1 MIPKI
6 IQNSMR
12 HFTATAAVILSL
24 ACMFSCKKEKGGGD
38 TLEKIYFVDPASASM
53 VLTQG
58 QTGYIMYAT
67 VPESAAATAVMEW
80 SSSDTN
86 IAEVFN
92 GQVTAIA
99 PGNTVITV
107 KCGNVS
113 ATLDVQVVPI
123 PVTSFNVP
131 KSMNAYMDMPTPIK
145 LTVEPAEA
153 NAASL
158 EWKSDNPEIAE
169 VVIESGKAFVNAKKE
184 GGCKITVT
192 PYNNSEASQ
201 QIAVTVYPAIFK
213 LMRRSISG
221 ESGYVEILNDDSFDI
236 TDIGMPTYEGMR
248 YIEMIRLDG
257 GELLD
262 SSVEV
267 NNENSGIVSI
277 TKHKR
282 SESKIILNAE
292 EKSEVGATKIS
303 VSLKDDDNVYTK
315 TFTITRQKHDFTS
328 DTKICR
334 IYTETP
340 VNDVEEMA
348 REAILAVQM
357 FPAVNAVWTSSNESV
372 AKVAP
377 LTVDGTGFSP
387 MAEIRTFGEYGSAEI
402 TATDESGE
410 HTRKFTVRVSK
421 ASFPAGTKICIRV
434 DGHIEPVGE
443 STTIRASYDG
453 RNDEAFGLMDASG
466 NYLSTFTN
474 FKWTIE
480 SPSCECSLTPVGASG
495 VVIAPIST
503 TTFSGSKTATLVCTD
518 DAGNRLTHKIFI
530 DSPNAFRGVENLR
543 VTVDGKS
550 YTGNAKV
557 DIGKTATIDIA
568 KLTYGSSYDGLKWE
582 NVGVLGSVYGRTK
595 LNNNSSGSLMSIEF
609 TPNRKMEAM
618 PISVEDE
625 IGQVRK
631 IYISSAKFHF
641 PDGAKLY
648 YSYTAVNPTNSGW
661 KEATS
666 GVLLRPNI
674 STNIKIATSE
684 TGAPVVDKAY
694 YYQVWASAIEKSKKN
709 QYVNEFSPLYNEDYN
724 VFSVFVNGYPPR
736 DDAPEPYGITVKDD
750 YGTSLYNQFYIHEL
764 VKFDSSTEFFV
775 WASLGGAGRGYSVKY
790 DKGKDKRLYVDVDP
804 PSSGKIPEVRITW
817 TLSYNAGYYI
827 FPEARITNSVGEQS
841 EYSMYHVRQVKF
853 NPVSSTASS
862 PTKVVLFDDYG
873 NTKTIYISYN
883 IKN

>member
-1 MIPKI
+1 
-6 IQNSMR
+6 MR
-12 HFTATAAVILSL
+12 LFTAAVAVLLSL
-24 ACMFSCKKEKGGGD
+24 ACAFSCKKEKGGGD

-53 VLTQG
+53 VLSQG

-123 PVTSFNVP
+123 PVTNFSVP

-221 ESGYVEILNDDSFDI
+221 ESSYVEILNDDSFDI
-236 TDIGMPTYEGMR
+236 TDIGMPYEGIR
-248 YIEMIRLDG
+248 CIEMIRLDG
-257 GELLD
+257 DKLLE

-277 TKHKR
+277 TKRQR
-282 SESKIILNAE
+282 SESKVLLNVE
-292 EKSEVGATKIS
+292 EKSEVGSAKVS
-303 VSLKDDDNVYTK
+303 VSLKEDDNVYTK

-334 IYTETP
+334 INTETP

-348 REAILAVQM
+348 RNATLEVQM
-357 FPAVNAVWTSSNESV
+357 FPAVNAVWTSSHESV
-372 AKVAP
+372 AKVVPA
-377 LTVDGTGFSP
+377 TSDGTGFSP

-410 HTRKFTVRVSK
+410 HTRKFTVKVSK
-421 ASFPAGTKICIRV
+421 ASFPAGTKISTRV
-434 DGHIEPVGE
+434 NNNNVPVGE

-453 RNDEAFGLMDASG
+453 RNAGGFGLLEASG
-466 NYLSTFTN
+466 NPSTFSN
-474 FKWTIE
+474 IKWTIE
-480 SPSCECSLTPVGASG
+480 SPSCECRLTQVGANG
-495 VVIAPIST
+495 VIIRPISKT
-503 TTFSGSKTATLVCTD
+503 AFSGSKTATLVCTD

-530 DSPNAFRGVENLR
+530 DSPNAFSGVHNLR

-550 YTGNAKV
+550 YTSNAKV

-568 KLTYGSSYDGLKWE
+568 KLTFDSSYDGLKWE
-582 NVGVLGSVYGRTK
+582 NVGVLGSVYGTTK
-595 LNNNSSGSLMSIEF
+595 LNNNSSGSLKSIEF

-631 IYISSAKFHF
+631 IYISSAKFQF
-641 PDGAKLY
+641 PEGAKLY
-648 YSYTAVNPTNSGW
+648 YSYGNVDPTGGYW
-661 KEATS
+661 AE
-666 GVLLRPNI
+666 VLDGMPLKNDAG
-674 STNIKIATSE
+674 TYLKIATSAE
-684 TGAPVVDKAY
+684 GKPIVDKAY
-694 YYQVWASAIEKSKKN
+694 WDQIWASAIEKSKNHSYIGEFDDIRINVLRPWNIFGLFTKKYPAKN
-709 QYVNEFSPLYNEDYN
+709 QD
-724 VFSVFVNGYPPR
+724 
-736 DDAPEPYGITVKDD
+736 PEPYSIEVKDD
-750 YGTSLYNQFYIHEL
+750 YGTAISARFYIREW
-764 VKFDSSTEFFV
+764 VKFDSDTRFEIGKKNGNLFIDYNNGSSESIRIPKSDLFSDGSIFV
-775 WASLGGAGRGYSVKY
+775 RMKFGNV
-790 DKGKDKRLYVDVDP
+790 LYRFSRIIVTNSAKPDNP
-804 PSSGKIPEVRITW
+804 HEYYLYHENFIREYPTSSSGSGTR
-817 TLSYNAGYYI
+817 LI
-827 FPEARITNSVGEQS
+827 FSDDFGNMKTFTFTTN
-841 EYSMYHVRQVKF
+841 
-853 NPVSSTASS
+853 
-862 PTKVVLFDDYG
+862 
-873 NTKTIYISYN
+873 
-883 IKN
+883 

>member
-123 PVTSFNVP
+123 PVTSFSVP
-131 KSMNAYMDMPTPIK
+131 KSMNAYMDMPTPVK
-145 LTVEPAEA
+145 LTLEPAEA

-158 EWKSDNPEIAE
+158 LWESDNPEIAE
-169 VVIESGKAFVNAKKE
+169 VVIEDGKAFVNAKKE
-184 GGCKITVT
+184 GGCKISVS
-192 PYNNSEASQ
+192 PYGRSDESKE
-201 QIAVTVYPAIFK
+201 IAVTVYPAAFK
-213 LMRRSISG
+213 LMRRTISG
-221 ESGYVEILNDDSFDI
+221 ESGYVEIPNDDSFDI

-248 YIEMIRLDG
+248 YIEMIRVDG

-267 NNENSGIVSI
+267 YNENPGIVSI

-303 VSLKDDDNVYTK
+303 VSLKEDDNVYTK

-410 HTRKFTVRVSK
+410 HTRKFTVKVSK

-434 DGHIEPVGE
+434 GGKIVPVGE

-480 SPSCECSLTPVGASG
+480 SPSCECRLTRVGASG

-518 DAGNRLTHKIFI
+518 DAGNQLKHKII
-530 DSPNAFRGVENLR
+530 IYSPIAFGRNALGAKVNSEMFYE
-543 VTVDGKS
+543 D
-550 YTGNAKV
+550 AKV
-557 DIGKTATIDIA
+557 DIGNKAVVALYGNKKVPVTLAGVKWSGLE
-568 KLTYGSSYDGLKWE
+568 KLNSYGSVNISTNSTNTISYF
-582 NVGVLGSVYGRTK
+582 
-595 LNNNSSGSLMSIEF
+595 EF
-609 TPNRKMEAM
+609 TPNQKMESVT
-618 PISVEDE
+618 ITVEDE
-625 IGQVRK
+625 IGQEQTLR
-631 IYISSAKFHF
+631 IQSAAFHF
-641 PDGAKLY
+641 PKGAKLY
-648 YSYTAVNPTNSGW
+648 YSYGNVDPTGGYW
-661 KEATS
+661 AE
-666 GVLLRPNI
+666 VLDGMPLKNDAG
-674 STNIKIATSE
+674 TYLKIATSAE
-684 TGAPVVDKAY
+684 GKPIVDKAY
-694 YYQVWASAIEKSKKN
+694 WDQIWASAIEKSKN
-709 QYVNEFSPLYNEDYN
+709 HSYIGEFDDIRIN
-724 VFSVFVNGYPPR
+724 VLRPWNIFGVFTKKYPTKYQE
-736 DDAPEPYGITVKDD
+736 PEYYSIEAKDD
-750 YGTSLYNQFYIHEL
+750 YGTALSAGFYIREWVEFKSEDRFQIYMKKTSTYIKYGDGSAVHDDIPDSQL
-764 VKFDSSTEFFV
+764 FSDGSIIVKLNFDRNAYRF
-775 WASLGGAGRGYSVKY
+775 
-790 DKGKDKRLYVDVDP
+790 P
-804 PSSGKIPEVRITW
+804 RI
-817 TLSYNAGYYI
+817 I
-827 FPEARITNSVGEQS
+827 VTNSAKQDHPHEYYLYHANFVRVYPTSSSVGTRLVFS
-841 EYSMYHVRQVKF
+841 
-853 NPVSSTASS
+853 
-862 PTKVVLFDDYG
+862 DDFG
-873 NTKTIYISYN
+873 NMKTITFKLY
-883 IKN
+883 

>member
-6 IQNSMR
+6 IQNPMR
-12 HFTATAAVILSL
+12 RFTAAVAVLLSL
-24 ACMFSCKKEKGGGD
+24 ACAFSCKKEKGGGD

-53 VLTQG
+53 VLSQG

-123 PVTSFNVP
+123 PVTSFSVP

-145 LTVEPAEA
+145 LTVEPAKA

-201 QIAVTVYPAIFK
+201 QISVTVYPAIFK
-213 LMRRSISG
+213 LMRKSISG
-221 ESGYVEILNDDSFDI
+221 ESSYVEILNDDSFDI
-236 TDIGMPTYEGMR
+236 TDIGMPSYEGIR
-248 YIEMIRLDG
+248 CIEMIRLDG
-257 GELLD
+257 DKLLE

-277 TKHKR
+277 TKRQR
-282 SESKIILNAE
+282 SESKVLLNVE
-292 EKSEVGATKIS
+292 EKSEVGATKVS
-303 VSLKDDDNVYTK
+303 VSLKEDDNVYTK

-340 VNDVEEMA
+340 VNDVEEMSRNA
-348 REAILAVQM
+348 TMEVQM

-372 AKVAP
+372 AKVVPA
-377 LTVDGTGFSP
+377 TSDGTGFSP
-387 MAEIRTFGEYGSAEI
+387 MAEIRTFDEYGSAEI

-410 HTRKFTVRVSK
+410 HTRKFMVRVSK

-434 DGHIEPVGE
+434 NGKIEPVGE

-480 SPSCECSLTPVGASG
+480 SPSCECSLTSVGASG
-495 VVIAPIST
+495 VVVAPIST

-530 DSPNAFRGVENLR
+530 DSPNAFSGVHNLR

-557 DIGKTATIDIA
+557 DFGKTATIDIA
-568 KLTYGSSYDGLKWE
+568 KLTFDSSYDGLKWE
-582 NVGVLGSVYGRTK
+582 NVGVLGGVYGTTK
-595 LNNNSSGSLMSIEF
+595 LNNNSSGSLKSIEF
-609 TPNRKMEAM
+609 TPNRKMEAV

-625 IGQVRK
+625 IGQVKK
-631 IYISSAKFHF
+631 IYISSAEFQF
-641 PDGAKLY
+641 PEGAKIYISY
-648 YSYTAVNPTNSGW
+648 YKSTWSTSDDCVFFNNGSTYFRVGTSATDFVKSGSPVKWSYVKTYPKLNYNSTFRALPEGDASIYALSPTSYPKDYDNDDYTLVAKDAYGTEISARFKVKKFMNFNDGIWFRLSYHVSGSQEGKKYKFESGKDVYLTLPKGAYADVKMDCCPYENGYGNAVYINRAEISDFKNGS
-661 KEATS
+661 
-666 GVLLRPNI
+666 I
-674 STNIKIATSE
+674 STRTEKPAFRPTVTTISE
-684 TGAPVVDKAY
+684 
-694 YYQVWASAIEKSKKN
+694 
-709 QYVNEFSPLYNEDYN
+709 QY
-724 VFSVFVNGYPPR
+724 
-736 DDAPEPYGITVKDD
+736 
-750 YGTSLYNQFYIHEL
+750 
-764 VKFDSSTEFFV
+764 
-775 WASLGGAGRGYSVKY
+775 
-790 DKGKDKRLYVDVDP
+790 
-804 PSSGKIPEVRITW
+804 
-817 TLSYNAGYYI
+817 
-827 FPEARITNSVGEQS
+827 ARITL
-841 EYSMYHVRQVKF
+841 Y
-853 NPVSSTASS
+853 
-862 PTKVVLFDDYG
+862 DDYG
-873 NTKTIYISYN
+873 NKKAFYI
-883 IKN
+883 KQK

>member
-1 MIPKI
+1 MIPTI
-6 IQNSMR
+6 IHKSMR
-12 HFTATAAVILSL
+12 QLTALVAVLLSL
-24 ACMFSCKKEKGGGD
+24 ACVFSCKKEKGGGD
-38 TLEKIYFVDPASASM
+38 ALEKIYFVDPASATM
-53 VLTQG
+53 VITQG
-58 QTGYIMYAT
+58 RSEQIIYAT
-67 VPESAAATAVMEW
+67 VPEKAADTAIMEW
-80 SSSDTN
+80 SSDDPS
-86 IAEVFN
+86 IADVIN
-92 GQVTAIA
+92 GLVTAIA
-99 PGNTVITV
+99 PGNTVITA
-107 KCGNVS
+107 KCGNVTAS
-113 ATLDVQVVPI
+113 VDVQVVPI
-123 PVTSFNVP
+123 PVTTFSVP
-131 KSMNAYMDMPTPIK
+131 KTMSAYMDMPVQIK
-145 LTVEPAEA
+145 LTLEPAEA

-213 LMRRSISG
+213 LMRRLISG
-221 ESGYVEILNDDSFDI
+221 ESSYVEILNDDSFDI
-236 TDIGMPTYEGMR
+236 TDIGMPTYEGIR
-248 YIEMIRLDG
+248 CIEMIRLDG
-257 GELLD
+257 DKLLE

-277 TKHKR
+277 TKRQR
-282 SESKIILNAE
+282 SESKVLLNVE
-292 EKSEVGATKIS
+292 EKSEVGATKVS
-303 VSLKDDDNVYTK
+303 VSLKEDDNVYTK

-348 REAILAVQM
+348 RNATMEVQM

-372 AKVAP
+372 AKVVPA
-377 LTVDGTGFSP
+377 TSDGKGFSP

-410 HTRKFTVRVSK
+410 HTRKFTVKVSK

-434 DGHIEPVGE
+434 NGKMEPVGE

-480 SPSCECSLTPVGASG
+480 SPSCECSLSPVGASG
-495 VVIAPIST
+495 VVVAPIST

-518 DAGNRLTHKIFI
+518 DAGNRLTHKII
-530 DSPNAFRGVENLR
+530 IASPNAFSGVQNLR

-568 KLTYGSSYDGLKWE
+568 KLTFDSSYDGLKWQ
-582 NVGVLGSVYGRTK
+582 NVSVLGGVYGTTK
-595 LNNNSSGSLMSIEF
+595 LNNNSSGSLKSIEF

-631 IYISSAKFHF
+631 IYISSAKFQF
-641 PDGAKLY
+641 PEGAKLY
-648 YSYTAVNPTNSGW
+648 YGYNNTN
-661 KEATS
+661 ATGGS
-666 GVLLRPNI
+666 WSEVKSNMPLINTGG
-674 STNIKIATSE
+674 TYFKIATSAE
-684 TGAPVVDKAY
+684 GEPVVDKANWN
-694 YYQVWASAIEKSKKN
+694 QIWASAIDGSSN
-709 QYVNEFSPLYNEDYN
+709 SSY
-724 VFSVFVNGYPPR
+724 VNGYVKGYSDLVNNVLKSNNIFGVFVRNYP
-736 DDAPEPYGITVKDD
+736 DKYHNQVSYKLEAKDD
-750 YGTSLYNQFYIHEL
+750 YGTVLSNRFYIREW
-764 VKFDSSTEFFV
+764 VKFDSDTRFEIGKNKGNLFV
-775 WASLGGAGRGYSVKY
+775 DYNNGSNESIKIPKSELFSDGSIFVRVKFYNVEYPFSRIIVTNSAKPDNPYEYYLYHEKFIREYPTSSSLGT
-790 DKGKDKRLYVDVDP
+790 RL
-804 PSSGKIPEVRITW
+804 
-817 TLSYNAGYYI
+817 I
-827 FPEARITNSVGEQS
+827 FS
-841 EYSMYHVRQVKF
+841 
-853 NPVSSTASS
+853 
-862 PTKVVLFDDYG
+862 DDFG
-873 NTKTIYISYN
+873 NMKTFTFTTY
-883 IKN
+883 

>member
-12 HFTATAAVILSL
+12 HFMATAAVLLSL

-86 IAEVFN
+86 VAEVFN

-123 PVTSFNVP
+123 PVTSFSVP
-131 KSMNAYMDMPTPIK
+131 KSMNAYMDMPTPVK
-145 LTVEPAEA
+145 LTLEPAEA

-192 PYNNSEASQ
+192 PYNNSDASQ
-201 QIAVTVYPAIFK
+201 KIEVTVYPAIFK

-221 ESGYVEILNDDSFDI
+221 ESSYVEILNDDSFDI
-236 TDIGMPTYEGMR
+236 TDIGMPTYEGIR
-248 YIEMIRLDG
+248 CIEMIRLDG
-257 GELLD
+257 DKLLE

-277 TKHKR
+277 TKRQR
-282 SESKIILNAE
+282 SESKVLLVVE
-292 EKSEVGATKIS
+292 EKSEVGSAKVS
-303 VSLKDDDNVYTK
+303 VSLKEDDNVYTK

-348 REAILAVQM
+348 RNATMEVQM

-372 AKVAP
+372 AKVVPA
-377 LTVDGTGFSP
+377 TSDGTGFSP

-402 TATDESGE
+402 TATDESGKN
-410 HTRKFTVRVSK
+410 TRKFTVKVSK

-434 DGHIEPVGE
+434 DGHTVPVGE
-443 STTIRASYDG
+443 STTLRASYDG

-495 VVIAPIST
+495 VVVAPIST

-518 DAGNRLTHKIFI
+518 DAGNQLKHKII
-530 DSPNAFRGVENLR
+530 IYSPIAFGIYALR
-543 VTVDGKS
+543 AKVNSQMFYED
-550 YTGNAKV
+550 AKV
-557 DIGKTATIDIA
+557 DIGNKAVVALYGNKKVPVTLAGVKWSGLE
-568 KLTYGSSYDGLKWE
+568 KLNSYGSVNISTNSTNTISYF
-582 NVGVLGSVYGRTK
+582 
-595 LNNNSSGSLMSIEF
+595 EF
-609 TPNRKMEAM
+609 TPNKKMESVT
-618 PISVEDE
+618 ITVEDE
-625 IGQVRK
+625 IGQEQTLRIQSAAFQFPEGAK
-631 IYISSAKFHF
+631 IYISYYKSTWSTSDDKLFFNNGSTYFRVGTSATDFVKSGSPVKWSYAKTYPKLNYSSTFRALPEGDASIYALSPTSYPNDYANDDYTLVAKDAYGTEVSARFIVKKFMDF
-641 PDGAKLY
+641 NDGCWFRLDHTYNEPSSIYKFGDGNDVYVTLPAKA
-648 YSYTAVNPTNSGW
+648 SYKVGMTCCPKEKGNTVYVNRAEISDFKNGS
-661 KEATS
+661 
-666 GVLLRPNI
+666 I
-674 STNIKIATSE
+674 STRTEK
-684 TGAPVVDKAY
+684 PVFRA
-694 YYQVWASAIEKSKKN
+694 E
-709 QYVNEFSPLYNEDYN
+709 
-724 VFSVFVNGYPPR
+724 
-736 DDAPEPYGITVKDD
+736 ITVKREE
-750 YGTSLYNQFYIHEL
+750 Y
-764 VKFDSSTEFFV
+764 
-775 WASLGGAGRGYSVKY
+775 
-790 DKGKDKRLYVDVDP
+790 
-804 PSSGKIPEVRITW
+804 
-817 TLSYNAGYYI
+817 
-827 FPEARITNSVGEQS
+827 ARITF
-841 EYSMYHVRQVKF
+841 Y
-853 NPVSSTASS
+853 
-862 PTKVVLFDDYG
+862 DDYG
-873 NTKTIYISYN
+873 NKKAFYI
-883 IKN
+883 KHK

>member
-6 IQNSMR
+6 IQNPMR
-12 HFTATAAVILSL
+12 RFTAAVAVLLSL
-24 ACMFSCKKEKGGGD
+24 ACAFSCKKEKGGGD

-53 VLTQG
+53 VLSQG

-123 PVTSFNVP
+123 PVTSFSVP
-131 KSMNAYMDMPTPIK
+131 KSMSAYMDMPTPVK
-145 LTVEPAEA
+145 LTVEPAKA

-201 QIAVTVYPAIFK
+201 QISVTVYPAIFK
-213 LMRRSISG
+213 LMRKSISG
-221 ESGYVEILNDDSFDI
+221 ESSYVEILNDDSFDI
-236 TDIGMPTYEGMR
+236 TDIGMPSYEGIR
-248 YIEMIRLDG
+248 CIEMIRLDG
-257 GELLD
+257 DKLLE

-277 TKHKR
+277 TKRQR
-282 SESKIILNAE
+282 SESKVLLNVE
-292 EKSEVGATKIS
+292 EKSEVGATKVS
-303 VSLKDDDNVYTK
+303 VSLKEDDNVYTK

-340 VNDVEEMA
+340 VNDVEEMSRNA
-348 REAILAVQM
+348 TMEVQM

-372 AKVAP
+372 AKVVPA
-377 LTVDGTGFSP
+377 TSDGTGFSP
-387 MAEIRTFGEYGSAEI
+387 MAEIRTFDEYGSAEI

-410 HTRKFTVRVSK
+410 HTRKFMVRVSK

-434 DGHIEPVGE
+434 NGKIEPVGE

-480 SPSCECSLTPVGASG
+480 SPSCECSLTSVGASG
-495 VVIAPIST
+495 VVVAPIST

-530 DSPNAFRGVENLR
+530 DSPNAFSGVHNLR

-568 KLTYGSSYDGLKWE
+568 KFTFDSSYDGLKWE
-582 NVGVLGSVYGRTK
+582 NVGVLGGVYGTTK

-641 PDGAKLY
+641 PKGAKLY
-648 YSYTAVNPTNSGW
+648 YSYGNVDPTGGYWS
-661 KEATS
+661 E
-666 GVLLRPNI
+666 VLDGMPLKNDAG
-674 STNIKIATSE
+674 TYLKIATSAE
-684 TGAPVVDKAY
+684 GKPIVDKAY
-694 YYQVWASAIEKSKKN
+694 WDQIWASAIEKSKN
-709 QYVNEFSPLYNEDYN
+709 HSYIGEFDDIRIN
-724 VFSVFVNGYPPR
+724 VLRPWNIFGVFTKKYPTKYQE
-736 DDAPEPYGITVKDD
+736 PEYYSIEAKDD
-750 YGTSLYNQFYIHEL
+750 YGTALSAGFYIREWVEFKSEDRFQIYMKKTSTYIKYGDGSAVHDDIPDSQL
-764 VKFDSSTEFFV
+764 FSDGSIIVKLNFDGNAYRF
-775 WASLGGAGRGYSVKY
+775 
-790 DKGKDKRLYVDVDP
+790 P
-804 PSSGKIPEVRITW
+804 RI
-817 TLSYNAGYYI
+817 I
-827 FPEARITNSVGEQS
+827 VTNSAKQDHPHEYYLYHANFVRVYPTSSNVGTRLIFS
-841 EYSMYHVRQVKF
+841 
-853 NPVSSTASS
+853 
-862 PTKVVLFDDYG
+862 DDFG
-873 NTKTIYISYN
+873 NMKTITFKLY
-883 IKN
+883 

>member
-6 IQNSMR
+6 IQNPMR
-12 HFTATAAVILSL
+12 RFTAAVAVLLSL
-24 ACMFSCKKEKGGGD
+24 ACAFSCKKEKGGGD

-53 VLTQG
+53 VLSQG

-123 PVTSFNVP
+123 PVTSFSVP
-131 KSMNAYMDMPTPIK
+131 KSMNAYMDMPTPVK

-201 QIAVTVYPAIFK
+201 QISVTVYPAIFK
-213 LMRRSISG
+213 LMRKSISG
-221 ESGYVEILNDDSFDI
+221 ESSYVEILNDDSFDI
-236 TDIGMPTYEGMR
+236 TDIGMPSYEGIR
-248 YIEMIRLDG
+248 CIEMIRLDG
-257 GELLD
+257 DKLLE

-277 TKHKR
+277 TKRQR
-282 SESKIILNAE
+282 SESKVLLNVE
-292 EKSEVGATKIS
+292 EKSEVGATKVS
-303 VSLKDDDNVYTK
+303 VSLKEDDNVYTK

-340 VNDVEEMA
+340 VNDVEEMSRNA
-348 REAILAVQM
+348 TMEVQM

-372 AKVAP
+372 AKVVPA
-377 LTVDGTGFSP
+377 TSDGTGFSP
-387 MAEIRTFGEYGSAEI
+387 MAEIQTFGEYGSAEI

-421 ASFPAGTKICIRV
+421 ASFPAGTKISTRV
-434 DGHIEPVGE
+434 NNNYVPVGE

-453 RNDEAFGLMDASG
+453 RNAGGFGLLEASG
-466 NYLSTFTN
+466 NPSTFSN
-474 FKWTIE
+474 IKWTIE
-480 SPSCECSLTPVGASG
+480 SPSCECRLTQVGANG
-495 VVIAPIST
+495 VIIRPISK

-530 DSPNAFRGVENLR
+530 DSPNAFSGVHNLR

-568 KLTYGSSYDGLKWE
+568 KFTFDSSYDGLKWE
-582 NVGVLGSVYGRTK
+582 NVGVLGSVYGTTK
-595 LNNNSSGSLMSIEF
+595 LNNNSSGSLTSIEF

-631 IYISSAKFHF
+631 IYISSAEFQF
-641 PDGAKLY
+641 PEGAKIYISY
-648 YSYTAVNPTNSGW
+648 YKSTWSTSDDCLFFNNGRTYFRVGTSATDFVKSGSPVKWSCVKTYPKLNYSSTLRALPSGDASIYVLSPTSYPNDYANDDYTLVAKDAYGTEIESRFKVKKFMNFNDGCWFRLDYAANVPTLKYKFESGKDVYVTLPAKARYRVSMSFCPYEKGNS
-661 KEATS
+661 
-666 GVLLRPNI
+666 I
-674 STNIKIATSE
+674 
-684 TGAPVVDKAY
+684 
-694 YYQVWASAIEKSKKN
+694 
-709 QYVNEFSPLYNEDYN
+709 YVNRAEIVDFEKGSVSTRTEKPAFN
-724 VFSVFVNGYPPR
+724 VKATIKSEEY
-736 DDAPEPYGITVKDD
+736 
-750 YGTSLYNQFYIHEL
+750 
-764 VKFDSSTEFFV
+764 
-775 WASLGGAGRGYSVKY
+775 
-790 DKGKDKRLYVDVDP
+790 
-804 PSSGKIPEVRITW
+804 
-817 TLSYNAGYYI
+817 
-827 FPEARITNSVGEQS
+827 ARITL
-841 EYSMYHVRQVKF
+841 Y
-853 NPVSSTASS
+853 
-862 PTKVVLFDDYG
+862 DDYG
-873 NTKTIYISYN
+873 NKKAFYI
-883 IKN
+883 KQK

>member
-1 MIPKI
+1 
-6 IQNSMR
+6 MR
-12 HFTATAAVILSL
+12 RFTSAVAVLLSL
-24 ACMFSCKKEKGGGD
+24 ACAFSCKKEKGGGD

-58 QTGYIMYAT
+58 QTEYIMYAT

-80 SSSDTN
+80 SSADTN

-123 PVTSFNVP
+123 PVTSFSVP
-131 KSMNAYMDMPTPIK
+131 KSMNAYMDMPTPVK
-145 LTVEPAEA
+145 LTLEPAEA

-158 EWKSDNPEIAE
+158 LWESDNPEIAE

-192 PYNNSEASQ
+192 PYNSLDASQ
-201 QIAVTVYPAIFK
+201 QISVTVYPAIFK

-221 ESGYVEILNDDSFDI
+221 ESSNVEILNDDSFDI

-262 SSVEV
+262 SSVEI
-267 NNENSGIVSI
+267 NNENSGIISI
-277 TKHKR
+277 TKYKR
-282 SESKIILNAE
+282 SESKILLNAE
-292 EKSEVGATKIS
+292 EKSEVGATKVS
-303 VSLKDDDNVYTK
+303 VSLKEDDNVYTK

-377 LTVDGTGFSP
+377 LTSDGTGFSP

-410 HTRKFTVRVSK
+410 HTRKFTVKVSK
-421 ASFPAGTKICIRV
+421 ASFPVGTKIGTRV
-434 DGHIEPVGE
+434 GGKLVPVGE
-443 STTIRASYDG
+443 STTLRASYDG
-453 RNDEAFGLMDASG
+453 RNDAGFGLMDASG
-466 NYLSTFTN
+466 NYLTTFTN

-480 SPSCECSLTPVGASG
+480 SPSCECRLSTVGASG

-530 DSPNAFRGVENLR
+530 DSPNAFSGVQNLR

-550 YTGNAKV
+550 YTSNAKV
-557 DIGKTATIDIA
+557 EIGKTATIDIA
-568 KLTYGSSYDGLKWE
+568 KLTLDSSYDGLKWE
-582 NVGVLGSVYGRTK
+582 NVGVLGSVYGTTK

-625 IGQVRK
+625 IGQVKK
-631 IYISSAKFHF
+631 IYISSAEFQF
-641 PDGAKLY
+641 PEGAKIYISY
-648 YSYTAVNPTNSGW
+648 YKSTWSTSDDKLFFNNGSTYFRVGTSATDFVKSGSPVKWSYAKTYPKSNYNSTFRALPSGDASIYALSPTSY
-661 KEATS
+661 
-666 GVLLRPNI
+666 PN
-674 STNIKIATSE
+674 
-684 TGAPVVDKAY
+684 DYKADDY
-694 YYQVWASAIEKSKKN
+694 TLVAKDAYGTEIESRFKVKKFMN
-709 QYVNEFSPLYNEDYN
+709 FNDGIWFRLSYYVNEPYYDENGAYHSSKMKSLHYKFESGKDIYVTLPKNLSSYDARVDCCPYEYGN
-724 VFSVFVNGYPPR
+724 SVYVSRAEINDFKNGS
-736 DDAPEPYGITVKDD
+736 V
-750 YGTSLYNQFYIHEL
+750 GTR
-764 VKFDSSTEFFV
+764 TEKP
-775 WASLGGAGRGYSVKY
+775 SLGATATTISEQY
-790 DKGKDKRLYVDVDP
+790 
-804 PSSGKIPEVRITW
+804 
-817 TLSYNAGYYI
+817 
-827 FPEARITNSVGEQS
+827 ARITL
-841 EYSMYHVRQVKF
+841 Y
-853 NPVSSTASS
+853 
-862 PTKVVLFDDYG
+862 DDYG
-873 NTKTIYISYN
+873 NKKAFYI
-883 IKN
+883 KRK

>member
-6 IQNSMR
+6 IQNPMR
-12 HFTATAAVILSL
+12 YFTSAVAVLLSL
-24 ACMFSCKKEKGGGD
+24 ACAFSCKKEKGGGD

-53 VLTQG
+53 VLSQG

-123 PVTSFNVP
+123 PVTSFSVP

-145 LTVEPAEA
+145 LTVEPAKA

-192 PYNNSEASQ
+192 PYNNSDASQ
-201 QIAVTVYPAIFK
+201 KIEVTVYPAIFK

-236 TDIGMPTYEGMR
+236 TDIGMPTYEGIR
-248 YIEMIRLDG
+248 CIEMIRLDG
-257 GELLD
+257 DKLLE

-277 TKHKR
+277 TKRQR
-282 SESKIILNAE
+282 SESKVLLNVE
-292 EKSEVGATKIS
+292 EKSEVGATKVS
-303 VSLKDDDNVYTK
+303 VSLKEDDNVYTK

-348 REAILAVQM
+348 RNATMEVQM

-372 AKVAP
+372 AKVVPA
-377 LTVDGTGFSP
+377 TSDGTGFSP

-421 ASFPAGTKICIRV
+421 ASFPAGTKICILV
-434 DGHIEPVGE
+434 NGKIEPVGE

-495 VVIAPIST
+495 VVVAPIST

-530 DSPNAFRGVENLR
+530 DSPNAFSGVHNLR

-557 DIGKTATIDIA
+557 DFGKTATIDIA
-568 KLTYGSSYDGLKWE
+568 KLTFDSSYDGLKWE
-582 NVGVLGSVYGRTK
+582 NVGVLGGVYGTTK
-595 LNNNSSGSLMSIEF
+595 LNNNSSGSLKSIEF
-609 TPNRKMEAM
+609 TPNRKMEAV

-625 IGQVRK
+625 IGQVKKIYITSAEFQFPEGAK
-631 IYISSAKFHF
+631 IYIS
-641 PDGAKLY
+641 
-648 YSYTAVNPTNSGW
+648 
-661 KEATS
+661 
-666 GVLLRPNI
+666 
-674 STNIKIATSE
+674 
-684 TGAPVVDKAY
+684 
-694 YYQVWASAIEKSKKN
+694 YYQSTWSTSDDKLFFNNGSTYFRVGTSATDFVKSGSPVKWSYAKTYPKSNYNSTIRVLPSGDASIYALSPTKYPNDYDDDDYTLVAKDAYGTEVSARFKVKKFVN
-709 QYVNEFSPLYNEDYN
+709 FNDGIWFRLSYYVPGSQGSVAEGKNYKFESGKDVYLTLPKGAYNYVKMNCCPYEYGN
-724 VFSVFVNGYPPR
+724 SVFVDR
-736 DDAPEPYGITVKDD
+736 IEVLDFEKSPYRFRTVKTTRGVEATLKSEE
-750 YGTSLYNQFYIHEL
+750 YACITFY
-764 VKFDSSTEFFV
+764 
-775 WASLGGAGRGYSVKY
+775 
-790 DKGKDKRLYVDVDP
+790 
-804 PSSGKIPEVRITW
+804 
-817 TLSYNAGYYI
+817 
-827 FPEARITNSVGEQS
+827 
-841 EYSMYHVRQVKF
+841 
-853 NPVSSTASS
+853 
-862 PTKVVLFDDYG
+862 DDYG
-873 NTKTIYISYN
+873 NKKAFF
-883 IKN
+883 IKNK